1 MPGDFKFSKQPG
13 SVRFAVVAGILLVAF
28 GSWRF
33 LTLIVPEKLWE
44 QIVAGIHQV
53 LSFVWPVALIVFG
66 VYLLWAA
73 RTGRLAGFTVSHE
86 GRNFTRSLTDKRL
99 FGVCGGIAYYFGVD
113 STIVRI
119 LAVLLL
125 IVVTWPTL
133 VAYLLIALLV
143 PQV

>member
-1 MPGDFKFSKQPG
+1 MAGDSNFSKQPG
-13 SVRFAVVAGILLVAF
+13 SVRFAVVAGVLLIVF
-28 GSWRF
+28 GLWRF
-33 LTLIVPEKLWE
+33 LAILVPAPLWGRVPHAVQTVMSFAWPVGLIV
-44 QIVAGIHQV
+44 A
-53 LSFVWPVALIVFG
+53 G

-73 RTGRLAGFTVSHE
+73 KTGRLAGFKAGHQ
-86 GRNFTRSLTDKRL
+86 GRTFTRSRDDKRL

-125 IVVTWPTL
+125 IIVFWPTL
-133 VAYLLIALLV
+133 IAYFLIALVV